1 MDQRFAVL
9 CSSGHVRS
17 AASQANNEGSISF
30 TRPKSPHLPFHFHLL
45 MKRRRSLFTYLWVAP
60 VTLLGLCLGLLAYGI
75 GATMKRRFGVI
86 EIAGNTRTHWLN
98 KISSRYD
105 AITLGHVIL
114 GRKHGVLKAYRSHEH
129 VHVRQYER
137 WGIFLP
143 VLYMLAS
150 SWALVRGKHFYWD
163 NVFEIEARTLAK

>member
-1 MDQRFAVL
+1 
-9 CSSGHVRS
+9 
-17 AASQANNEGSISF
+17 
-30 TRPKSPHLPFHFHLL
+30 
-45 MKRRRSLFTYLWVAP
+45 MKRRRSLLNYLWVSP
-60 VTLLGLCLGLLAYGI
+60 VSLLGFGLGLLAYGF

-98 KISSRYD
+98 KISTRYE

-114 GRKHGVLKAYRSHEH
+114 GRKHGVLKAYRRHEH

-143 VLYMLAS
+143 VLYLLAS
-150 SWALVRGKHFYWD
+150 GWALVRGKHFYWD
-163 NVFEIEARTLAK
+163 NVFEIEARTKSQSR